1 MKKKS
6 EKVSIIVSMIL
17 TVLLIPALGFLAF
30 WLPALVPSLIDTADN
45 LGNRANI
52 TPAGR
57 TFVLIDSYVMLAVA
71 LAAVILLFL
80 LLRAILKEKVFSSAV
95 IRLLSAVSWCCFA
108 EAVLFSVLLPY
119 FQLAACAAV
128 AVCFIAVCLRVV
140 KNVIAEAARIKSE
153 NDLTI

>member
-1 MKKKS
+1 MRAKLKTLFQS
-6 EKVSIIVSMIL
+6 SGHY
-17 TVLLIPALGFLAF
+17 LLALLF
-30 WLPALVPSLIDTADN
+30 
-45 LGNRANI
+45 
-52 TPAGR
+52 
-57 TFVLIDSYVMLAVA
+57 
-71 LAAVILLFL
+71 AAVILLFL

-153 NDLTI
+153 NDFTI